1 MSSSPLRIGII
12 IGSTRPTRVGDQVAA
27 WIKENAER
35 LSDSQFEVIDL
46 AEVDLPLLDEPY
58 SASMGRYEHAHTK
71 AWAERIDPLDA
82 FIFVTPEY
90 NHAPSAVL
98 LNALSYLNAEW
109 NDKSAALVSYGFTAN
124 GARAAAILRSVF
136 GELQMADVRQQLAL
150 SIPAEFEN
158 YSTFAPGA
166 HNISALETLLGQLES
181 WGRALR
187 DVRADKARA
196 AAAA

>member
-1 MSSSPLRIGII
+1 MSSPLRIGII

-27 WIKENAER
+27 WVKEQGER

-46 AEVDLPLLDEPY
+46 AEVNLPLLDEPY
-58 SASMGRYEHAHTK
+58 SASMGNYQNDHTK
-71 AWAERIDPLDA
+71 AFAARIAPLDA

-90 NHAPSAVL
+90 NHAPSSAL
-98 LNALSYLNAEW
+98 INALSYIYAEW

-124 GARAAAILRSVF
+124 GARAAAILRSMF
-136 GELQMADVRQQLAL
+136 GELQLADVRQQLAL

-158 YSTFAPGA
+158 YSTFAPGE
-166 HNISALETLLGQLES
+166 HNVAALGTLLEQLES
-181 WGRALR
+181 WGRALQG
-187 DVRADKARA
+187 VRAEKARA